1 MATSILIVNL
11 AVLAA
16 VLLADLGT
24 RTITW
29 RRVLR
34 PVIVAAIAVAVFV
47 GSPQTS
53 GAGFDLE
60 LGGLAGGLLLGSVAS
75 HLLMAIR
82 RDPRTGEQVSVAGV
96 GYAAFW
102 IVVIGARLVFTYG
115 ANHWYSHPLGQW
127 LAANAV
133 TVAALTD
140 ALILF
145 AIGLVLAR
153 VIRFARV
160 LRSSRGRSV
169 VAMSRVGAGRPHR
182 GGTR

>member
-1 MATSILIVNL
+1 MATSILVVNL

-29 RRVLR
+29 HRVLR
-34 PVIVAAIAVAVFV
+34 PMIVAAIAVAVFV
-47 GSPQTS
+47 KSPQTS

-60 LGGLAGGLLLGSVAS
+60 LAGLAGGLILGSLAS

-102 IVVIGARLVFTYG
+102 IVVIGARLLFTYG
-115 ANHWYSHPLGQW
+115 ANHWYSDSLGRW
-127 LAANAV
+127 LGTNAIS
-133 TVAALTD
+133 VAALTD

-153 VIRFARV
+153 VIRFVHV
-160 LRSSRGRSV
+160 LRQTGH
-169 VAMSRVGAGRPHR
+169 AGSAWAA
-182 GGTR
+182 